1 MRNLFDPK
9 TSLRTADPF
18 AADFAFRCESFDP
31 ETETRGHKPGVGNG
45 IFEAIRDAAGQGE
58 DVLKH
63 VVNQVLGSAAINPLG
78 IGAGGP
84 QSAFNR
90 LSHGQLFGEPH
101 GAPAQAPMP
110 GVSYGPGKLMGLLGA
125 ALANGKTIAG
135 TQPYTVT
142 SYFGIASAS
151 AVAKNTDI
159 ADMFASANC
168 TAFKSDDTF
177 PWPFQSYRMRWSY
190 SSGCGL
196 NTVSAVGTLAQVSD
210 PAWVAT
216 LHAVFSNATEIAR
229 VALNNLGL
237 RTSFMGFANTAV
249 VTQVG
254 SFAMEIDT
262 QPGVLWPVYYEKTGS
277 YQMSVRSD
285 HVATTVVPFQLSM
298 QLDGWVIND
307 PTLIDAN
314 ESQIQN
320 TLDGLLKN
328 YGFGGSNSVSVSPR

>member
-1 MRNLFDPK
+1 MRNLMNP
-9 TSLRTADPF
+9 TAGVDL
-18 AADFAFRCESFDP
+18 ESFDP
-31 ETETRGHKPGVGNG
+31 ETEIRGHKPGVGNG
-45 IFEAIRDAAGQGE
+45 IFEAIRDAAGAGE

-90 LSHGQLFGEPH
+90 LSHGQLFGEPAA
-101 GAPAQAPMP
+101 APSAVPMP
-110 GVSYGPGKLMGLLGA
+110 GSSYGPGKLMGLLGA

-142 SYFGIASAS
+142 SYFGLASAGT
-151 AVAKNTDI
+151 VAKNVDI
-159 ADMFASANC
+159 ADMFASAQC
-168 TAFKSDDTF
+168 TAFKTDDTF
-177 PWPFQSYRMRWSY
+177 PWPFQSYRMRWTYTSFLGL
-190 SSGCGL
+190 SS
-196 NTVSAVGTLAQVSD
+196 TTAVGTGAQVSD
-210 PAWVAT
+210 PCWIAT

-237 RTSFMGFANTAV
+237 RTTLIGSSLAQSTAV
-249 VTQVG
+249 AQFGVEV
-254 SFAMEIDT
+254 ET

-277 YQMSVRSD
+277 YVMSVRSD
-285 HVATTVVPFQLSM
+285 HVLTAAYPFQISM

-307 PTLIDAN
+307 PTLVDAN

-328 YGFGGSNSVSVSPR
+328 YGYGGSNSVSVSAR